1 MVSYF
6 IIFSLSFINVI
17 QNKLFNKK
25 LVKIFHIV
33 FLLILVLFIG
43 TRHSVGGDW
52 INYYNYFNSFETK
65 EFNLFQVDFLFFL
78 TNYLF
83 YNVGLNIYFLNTFT
97 ALISIILITKYVQ
110 NFYDPKLAILISI
123 PYILFVVLIGYNRQ
137 GIALCLLMYSITMLG
152 KNYKLRFISTVL
164 IASLFHFTSIIYL
177 IFLIFLVRNK
187 ILFLFKSFIIF
198 TIIFLFISFFNNKIY
213 FLLYNF
219 ISTKWYFYVSDGNYF
234 ASTGVYYRLLVNLIP
249 SIIFILF
256 YKNFILNKRE
266 KNVYL
271 TFSLLTILAI
281 PIASL
286 GTTFIDR
293 IFIYFYPLQI
303 YVFSNY
309 NFFFTKRTF
318 IYYIYGIFSFY
329 FIILY
334 VYFVYGL
341 YSIEWI
347 PYNSALV
354 F

>member
-1 MVSYF
+1 M
-6 IIFSLSFINVI
+6 
-17 QNKLFNKK
+17 
-25 LVKIFHIV
+25 
-33 FLLILVLFIG
+33 
-43 TRHSVGGDW
+43 
-52 INYYNYFNSFETK
+52 
-65 EFNLFQVDFLFFL
+65 
-78 TNYLF
+78 
-83 YNVGLNIYFLNTFT
+83 
-97 ALISIILITKYVQ
+97 
-110 NFYDPKLAILISI
+110 
-123 PYILFVVLIGYNRQ
+123 
-137 GIALCLLMYSITMLG
+137 
-152 KNYKLRFISTVL
+152 
-164 IASLFHFTSIIYL
+164 
-177 IFLIFLVRNK
+177 
-187 ILFLFKSFIIF
+187 
-198 TIIFLFISFFNNKIY
+198 ISFFNNKIY
-213 FLLYNF
+213 FLLYDF